1 MSLKEFQLT
10 NFKAFS
16 NPDPIPIRPI
26 TLIFGPNSSGKSSII
41 QALLL
46 LKQTLQDDNLNAVL
60 SPKGNE
66 VDLGSFYEFVHRHET
81 GRTVSFKIGIELNN
95 EKLKPWLQP
104 FLEECSFLALKP
116 TFFYDKETQQIKF
129 SSLELFIGDDLEPVV
144 TFNFKPTADSINR
157 NHHFWRVLWDN
168 HFSDFTDSVKTG
180 ARQIKEKLVKELD
193 SLRERN
199 EKKSKNTPKE
209 KPPIKRKMGGLPD
222 YVVSDEGD
230 INSISEELEA
240 LDRILERLNDY
251 SFESFV
257 EDILKLKNSDFPK
270 LEITKFLPSKL
281 LYNPEEVLGV
291 LPHLIIWSDIKK
303 DLEKYAENRESRIE
317 VLCDLVVETR
327 DIYDDTITELTWD
340 GRIVSSFLPSDIA
353 LYVGKVLSKKLSKI
367 IYIGP
372 LRQQPERYYIH
383 RGNKVEQVG
392 KSGTLAADLLLQD
405 EEMLKQTSEFIEK
418 LDKRYELKVQKFV
431 PQKDNNRSSEEEKQL
446 SEDEVPNIFSLR
458 LYDKTTDTH
467 ANIAD
472 VGFGISQV
480 LPVVVQSAVS
490 QNATLCIEQPE
501 LHLHPG
507 AQRELG
513 DLFIESALGERKNT
527 FIIETHSEHLILR
540 ILRRIRETTNGN
552 IENRTPIRPED
563 VSVIYAE
570 PSPNGTKLYPIRVT
584 KNGDFA
590 DRWPAGFFTERIGE
604 LF

>member
-46 LKQTLQDDNLNAVL
+46 LKQTLQDENPNAVL

-66 VDLGSFYEFVHRHET
+66 VDLGSFYEFVHGHET
-81 GRTVSFKIGIELNN
+81 ERTVSFKISIELNKEN
-95 EKLKPWLQP
+95 EGLWMRD
-104 FLEECSFLALKP
+104 FLEPFDSLALKI
-116 TFFYDKETQQIKF
+116 TFNYEQQIRC

-144 TFNFKPTADSINR
+144 TFKLTTDSINR

-168 HFSDFTDSVKTG
+168 YFSDFTDSVKTG
-180 ARQIKEKLVKELD
+180 AKQIKEKLVKELD

-209 KPPIKRKMGGLPD
+209 KPSIKRKMGGLTL
-222 YVVSDEGD
+222 YLTSDEGN

-251 SFESFV
+251 SFKSFV
-257 EDILKLKNSDFPK
+257 EDILKLKNSDFSK
-270 LEITKFLPSKL
+270 LEIKKFLPLKQ
-281 LYNPEEVLGV
+281 LYNPAEDLGV

-303 DLEKYAENRESRIE
+303 DLEKYAVSWESGID
-317 VLCDLVVETR
+317 VLCDLVIKSETHVVS
-327 DIYDDTITELTWD
+327 DDITELTYD
-340 GRIVSSFLPSDIA
+340 GYIVSSFLPSDIA
-353 LYVGKVLSKKLSKI
+353 VYVGKVLSKELSKI
-367 IYIGP
+367 VYISG
-372 LRQQPERYYIH
+372 LREPPERYYIH

-405 EEMLKQTSEFIEK
+405 KDVLERTNDFFKNLK
-418 LDKRYELKVQKFV
+418 YELKVSPLKS
-431 PQKDNNRSSEEEKQL
+431 D
-446 SEDEVPNIFSLR
+446 DGEVQDVYAIR
-458 LYDKTTDTH
+458 LVSMEMNTH
-467 ANIAD
+467 ANITD
-472 VGFGISQV
+472 VGFGVSQV

-527 FIIETHSEHLILR
+527 FIIETHSEHIILR

-552 IENRTPIRPED
+552 IEHRPEIRPQD
-563 VSVIYAE
+563 VSVIYAK
-570 PSPNGTKLYPIRVT
+570 PSPTGTKLYPLEIT
-584 KNGDFA
+584 KDGDFA
-590 DRWPAGFFTERIGE
+590 DRWPDGFFTERIE
-604 LF
+604 EIF